1 MEILLDTLKSK
12 VVTDNPELLKALYEY
27 FSFKKPG
34 SEYSP
39 AYRRGHW
46 DGKAHFISR
55 KGVFRTGM
63 LHKVEEALA
72 KIECTPEIKD
82 NRVFNTATGPWEL
95 EGTTLYDYQDELV
108 KTALDLKRGIIK
120 SPTGSGKTI
129 ILASLIKALEG
140 RKMVVL
146 FTSKQ
151 ILKQTYEF
159 LTTVAKFESIGFCCG
174 EGFIDG
180 DIMLSTVQS
189 IERILDTHL
198 ETAEVLFVDEVQE
211 FANGETTVAAIQSF
225 PKADYRF
232 GMTATVPKDPVP
244 SHNLAGAFGPVINVR
259 NTSDLVEEGKL
270 TKPIIQL
277 IERTYDASGK
287 DEDMSFPEVYDEYI
301 VHNDS
306 RNGIIKTIVD
316 SIRENNERPRVLI
329 LTKSLAHGRTLEK
342 LLGDDCEFLEGIN
355 SLAERYESIHR
366 FTATD
371 GPRILIGT
379 KILQTGVNIQEVT
392 HFINARGMKSE
403 IATIQALGRA
413 LRKHESKEVVYVY
426 DFMDKEKYLEG
437 HSIQRRRH
445 YKREGHE
452 VHKL

>member
-1 MEILLDTLKSK
+1 MEITVGTLNSHIK
-12 VVTDNPELLKALYEY
+12 TDNPDLLKAMYEY

-34 SEYSP
+34 AEHSP
-39 AYRRGHW
+39 AYKRRHW
-46 DGKAHFISR
+46 DGKIHFIT
-55 KGVFRTGM
+55 KAGKFKTGM
-63 LHKVEEALA
+63 LYKVQEALE
-72 KIECTPEIKD
+72 KIECVPEIKD
-82 NRVFNTATGPWEL
+82 KREFNTDLLPWEI
-95 EGTTLYDYQDELV
+95 EGTQLYDYQETLV
-108 KTALDLKRGIIK
+108 STALEQKRGIIQ

-159 LTTVAKFESIGFCCG
+159 LTTVGKFDSIGICFG
-174 EGFIDG
+174 EGYIYG

-198 ETAEVLFVDEVQE
+198 ETAEVLLVDEVHE
-211 FANGETTVAAIQSF
+211 FANGEKTVAAIQSF
-225 PKADYRF
+225 PEAVYRF
-232 GMTATVPKDPVP
+232 GMTATPPRENIP
-244 SHNLAGAFGPVINVR
+244 AHNLAGAFGPTITAR
-259 NTSDLVEEGKL
+259 NTSELIEDGKL

-277 IERTYDASGK
+277 IDRTYDASGK
-287 DEDMSFPEVYDEYI
+287 DEDMSYLDVYDEYI
-301 VHNDS
+301 VHNDK
-306 RNGIIKTIVD
+306 RNNQIKQIVEAITE
-316 SIRENNERPRVLI
+316 SNERPRILI

-342 LLGDDCEFLEGIN
+342 LLGDKCEFLEGAN
-355 SLAERYESIHR
+355 NLSERYESIHR
-366 FTATD
+366 FTTDD

-379 KILQTGVNIQEVT
+379 KILQTGVNIEEVS

-413 LRKHESKEVVYVY
+413 LRKHHSKEVVYVY

-437 HSIQRRRH
+437 HAKQRERH

-452 VHKL
+452 VKKL